1 MGRATAVAAGDAA
14 VTPEAA
20 VPAASSATAVSAGG
34 AANAGREAKA
44 STSSGAARIPSAP
57 HAPPDDRQLAFY
69 LQALL
74 ENLPDKIYFKDR
86 DSRFMAMSRGVATQ
100 VGLEP
105 HKLLGKTDFDLFT
118 GEHAEQAFRDE
129 QEIMRSGMAL
139 VNFEEKETLPTGAVR
154 WVSSTKMPLRGPE
167 GRIIGTFGL
176 SRDITD
182 RKRMEE
188 QLVRRT
194 FYDGLTG
201 LPNRALFLN
210 RLDQLCQENTRGMSD
225 AGTFA
230 VITLNLDRFQQ
241 VNESLGHDAGDEV
254 LIQVARRLQAC
265 LGEDPTLA
273 RLGADE
279 FAVLLER
286 AAGPKDVGQL
296 ADRLIAAMATP
307 VNVRGMTIYIGA
319 SAGLVLSGPNHQR
332 GDQLLRDADIAL
344 HRAKARGPGERQIF
358 DTDMHRQAV
367 VRMRL
372 ETDLRAALDRRELD
386 VFYQPIVDL
395 RQRRVVSFEAL
406 VRWHHP
412 ERGLLTPDVFVPVA
426 EVTGL
431 IDRLGKIVLE
441 RAVSDL
447 RRLQAKCPPGGAP
460 LRMNVN
466 VSAVEL
472 RNANLIQ
479 QIADAIKAADVPASC
494 LVIELTESAILNDR
508 PRARAALD
516 EIRALGA
523 RVHVDDFGTG
533 YSSLGQLHALP
544 ADALKIDRTFVTQL
558 GAALGGS
565 LEIVRAIMA
574 LAQALR
580 LDVVAEGVETREQ
593 LAILNAMGC
602 STFQGF
608 LFARTMP
615 LDEAEA
621 WLMSEP
627 LAGF

>member
-1 MGRATAVAAGDAA
+1 VSAGR
-14 VTPEAA
+14 ES
-20 VPAASSATAVSAGG
+20 AASSSGG
-34 AANAGREAKA
+34 APSA
-44 STSSGAARIPSAP
+44 SGAARIPSAP
-57 HAPPDDRQLAFY
+57 HAPPDDHQLAFY

-86 DSRFMAMSRGVATQ
+86 DSRFMAMSREVATQ

-105 HKLLGKTDFDLFT
+105 RKLLGKTDFDVFT

-129 QEIMRSGMAL
+129 QEIIRTGMAL
-139 VNFEEKETLPTGAVR
+139 VNFEEKETLPSGAVR
-154 WVSSTKMPLRGPE
+154 WVSSTKMPLRDRA

-182 RKRMEE
+182 RKRMED

-210 RLDQLCQENTRGMSD
+210 RLDQLCQESTRGMSD

-254 LIQVARRLQAC
+254 LVQVSRRLQAC
-265 LGEDPTLA
+265 LVEDATLA

-279 FAVLLER
+279 FAVLLEHVPEP
-286 AAGPKDVGQL
+286 GEVGQL
-296 ADRLIAAMATP
+296 AERLMAAMATP
-307 VNVRGMTIYIGA
+307 VSLRGMTIYIGA
-319 SAGLVLSGPNHQR
+319 SAGLVLSGASHQR
-332 GDQLLRDADIAL
+332 GDQVLRDADIAL
-344 HRAKARGPGERQIF
+344 HRAKARGPGERQLF
-358 DTDMHRQAV
+358 DAEMHRQAV
-367 VRMRL
+367 LRMRL

-395 RQRRVVSFEAL
+395 RKRRVVSFEAL

-412 ERGLLTPDVFVPVA
+412 EKGLLTPDVFVPVA

-431 IDRLGKIVLE
+431 IDKLGKIVLE
-441 RAVSDL
+441 RAVGDL
-447 RRLQAKCPPGGAP
+447 RCLQAKCPPGGPP
-460 LRMNVN
+460 LRVNVN
-466 VSAVEL
+466 LSAMEL
-472 RNANLIQ
+472 RNARLIE
-479 QIADAIKAADVPASC
+479 QIADAIKAAEVPPGC
-494 LVIELTESAILNDR
+494 LVVELTESAILSDR
-508 PRARAALD
+508 ARARAALD
-516 EIRALGA
+516 EIRALGV
-523 RVHVDDFGTG
+523 RLHIDDFGTG

-544 ADALKIDRTFVTQL
+544 ADALKIDRTFVTNL
-558 GAALGGS
+558 GSTGGAM
-565 LEIVRAIMA
+565 EIVRAIMA

-593 LAILNAMGC
+593 LAILTAMGC
-602 STFQGF
+602 SAFQGF

-615 LDEAEA
+615 LEQAEA
-621 WLMSEP
+621 WLASDP

>member
-1 MGRATAVAAGDAA
+1 VSAGR
-14 VTPEAA
+14 ES
-20 VPAASSATAVSAGG
+20 AASSSGG
-34 AANAGREAKA
+34 APSA
-44 STSSGAARIPSAP
+44 SGAARIPSAP
-57 HAPPDDRQLAFY
+57 HAPPDDHQLAFY

-86 DSRFMAMSRGVATQ
+86 DSRFMAMSREVATQ

-105 HKLLGKTDFDLFT
+105 RKLLGKTDFDVFT

-129 QEIMRSGMAL
+129 QEIIRTGMAL
-139 VNFEEKETLPTGAVR
+139 VNFEEKETLPSGAVR
-154 WVSSTKMPLRGPE
+154 WVSSTKMPLRDRA

-182 RKRMEE
+182 RKRMED

-254 LIQVARRLQAC
+254 LVQVSRRLQAC
-265 LGEDPTLA
+265 LVEDATLA

-279 FAVLLER
+279 FAVLLEHVPEP
-286 AAGPKDVGQL
+286 GEVGQL
-296 ADRLIAAMATP
+296 AERLMAAMATP
-307 VNVRGMTIYIGA
+307 VSLRGMTIYIGA
-319 SAGLVLSGPNHQR
+319 SAGLVLSGASHQR
-332 GDQLLRDADIAL
+332 GDQVLRDADIAL
-344 HRAKARGPGERQIF
+344 HRAKARGPGERQLF
-358 DTDMHRQAV
+358 DAEMHRQAV
-367 VRMRL
+367 LRMRL

-412 ERGLLTPDVFVPVA
+412 EKGLLTPDVFVPVA

-431 IDRLGKIVLE
+431 IDKLGEIVLE
-441 RAVSDL
+441 RAVGDL
-447 RRLQAKCPPGGAP
+447 RRLQAKCPPGGPP
-460 LRMNVN
+460 LRVNVN
-466 VSAVEL
+466 LSAMEL
-472 RNANLIQ
+472 RNARLIE
-479 QIADAIKAADVPASC
+479 QIADAIKAAEVPPGC
-494 LVIELTESAILNDR
+494 LVVELTESAILSDR
-508 PRARAALD
+508 ARARAALD
-516 EIRALGA
+516 EIRALGV
-523 RVHVDDFGTG
+523 RLHVDDFGTG

-544 ADALKIDRTFVTQL
+544 ADALKIDRTFVTNL
-558 GAALGGS
+558 GSTGGAM
-565 LEIVRAIMA
+565 EIVRAIMA

-593 LAILNAMGC
+593 LAILTAMGC
-602 STFQGF
+602 SAFQGF

-615 LDEAEA
+615 LEQAEA
-621 WLMSEP
+621 WLASDP